1 MTLRVIKNNRVK
13 GKKIGFDPT
22 KSGQLAGMVYT
33 DIARVFSISIPL
45 LTFCVSTDNAH
56 LFSTHIPYLTFCVPT
71 DNDSV
76 FSISIL
82 SLTSFVPTDNVRV
95 FSTSGCRLS
104 NTLLHRTVNRH
115 RQIKGGAADY
125 QDNEVDA
132 SDDTGVRGVDL
143 HIQMDGKPKPQKE
156 VDTFK

>member
-22 KSGQLAGMVYT
+22 KSGQLA
-33 DIARVFSISIPL
+33 
-45 LTFCVSTDNAH
+45 
-56 LFSTHIPYLTFCVPT
+56 
-71 DNDSV
+71 
-76 FSISIL
+76 
-82 SLTSFVPTDNVRV
+82 DNVRV

-156 VDTFK
+156 VDTFKEKYPDFFLH